1 MVDELVK
8 IATNSVE
15 LEGNLCIPDNA
26 TGLVIF
32 SHGSGSSRL
41 SPRNNY
47 VAQVI
52 QQRRLGTLLFDL
64 LTEEEDREYQRRFNI
79 ELLTERLVY
88 ATEWLEKLPECE
100 ALPLGYFG
108 SSTGAA
114 SALKAAARL
123 SSRIESVVSR
133 GGRPDL
139 AMNVLYQ
146 VKAPTLLLVGG
157 LDYQIITFNQQAY
170 DRLTC
175 VKELKIIPDATHLFE
190 EHGKL
195 EEVAQL
201 AADWFKQHL
210 KS

>member
-8 IATNSVE
+8 IAANSVE
-15 LEGNLCIPDNA
+15 LVGNLCIPDNA

-64 LTEEEDREYQRRFNI
+64 LTEEEDCEYQRRFNI

-88 ATEWLEKLPECE
+88 ATEWLEKLPECR
-100 ALPLGYFG
+100 ALHLGYFG

-114 SALKAAARL
+114 SALKAAAAL

-139 AMNVLYQ
+139 AMNILYQ

-157 LDYQIITFNQQAY
+157 LDYQVITFNQQAY
-170 DRLTC
+170 DSLTC
-175 VKELKIIPDATHLFE
+175 VKELKIISDATHLFE
-190 EHGKL
+190 EPGKL